1 MFLLKI
7 VCLYELLM
15 SELNQVLAKVQA
27 NVHKFA
33 SGCKGPE
40 CVTGGAL
47 KTTNMFMK
55 LKRQVHIY
63 ST

>member
-1 MFLLKI
+1 
-7 VCLYELLM
+7 M